1 MQKSNDPKFITAI
14 TNMIATFRSN
24 TELDSTASELLQ
36 WIEDTVSVHL
46 VSQAEIST
54 IGKHTSHTLGFAYAE
69 NNQIA
74 LMQEAFTENEEEYMT
89 LILPHELAH
98 LIVAHLF
105 GDVHPHGKEFHLVCK
120 LLGFKAAG
128 SAKFDIAVPHMKKNK
143 TREHHYICGCKNSHV
158 FSTVRHNKTVKNGL
172 KYSCNTCGIA
182 LHFSHSIG

>member
-1 MQKSNDPKFITAI
+1 MHKSNDPQFITAI

-24 TELDSTASELLQ
+24 TELDHSASEILQ

-46 VSQAEIST
+46 VSQAEIAA
-54 IGKHTSHTLGFAYAE
+54 IGKNTNHTLGFAFSE

-74 LMQEAFTENEEEYMT
+74 LMHEAFTENEEEYMT

-98 LIVAHLF
+98 LIDAHLY
-105 GDVHPHGKEFHLVCK
+105 GNVASHGKKFQLVCS
-120 LLGFKAAG
+120 LLGFSAAG
-128 SAKFDIAVPHMKKNK
+128 NSKFHINVPHVKKNK
-143 TREHHYICGCKNSHV
+143 TREHHYTCGCKNSHV

-182 LHFSHSIG
+182 LQFSHSIG